1 MKSEGGPK
9 NMFNDLLAFLSN
21 GIPSRVE
28 AIVIATSSVICGW
41 LSLVL
46 GGIDLPLQWLFAFVV
61 VDFVL
66 GNWVAF
72 KDKAWCSKVE
82 CAGIFKKISIFFFVA
97 LCQGIDV
104 ICGTD
109 FMRSGAI
116 AAYALMEIGSIVA
129 KVDALGYG
137 HLIPTFVRQGI
148 KAIEEKQDKKMRG
161 AKKNEF

>member
-1 MKSEGGPK
+1 ML
-9 NMFNDLLAFLSN
+9 NDLLAFLSN
-21 GIPSRVE
+21 AIPSKVE
-28 AIVIATSSVICGW
+28 AVVIAASSVICGW

-61 VDFVL
+61 FDFVL

-104 ICGTD
+104 ISGTD

-116 AAYALMEIGSIVA
+116 AAYALMEVGSIIT
-129 KVDALGYG
+129 KIDALGYG
-137 HLIPTFVRQGI
+137 HLIPTFIRQGI
-148 KAIEEKQDKKMRG
+148 KAIEVKNEKKLKE